1 MNKDAT
7 FELDG
12 LTPEEREVVGVLVEA
27 TTRCDAAI
35 AGFEALKATA
45 LTQLAAIAHTAGERS
60 ANPDGI
66 DYSRRAMA
74 AEVAA
79 ATHTHPASAKRAMED
94 AEALTGSYPET
105 HAALGEGRISAKHAR
120 VVVEAGSLLEPDARA
135 AFDAST
141 APIAGEM
148 TPGDLSRVAKKRAA
162 EASELSPRERYALVR
177 KRRYVSITD
186 RDDGMSD
193 LRIYGP
199 SLELHAVYD
208 RATKLAKV
216 VKQDRTRVRD
226 QYRRKVGHPVGAACR
241 VEACKCREMR
251 AGAGAGAGA
260 GASADADGG
269 TPNAAQRADAPNTA
283 HHGTTSSVNHQA
295 DAPNLSQHSGAP
307 GGSSAHGATSPMADA
322 STATAARPGEAGTG
336 YGDASGA
343 SHGFGDNATA
353 APTSATPTL
362 TAATD
367 HRTLDQVRTDVLID
381 ILLGAE
387 PTGHELYAA
396 GTDATLDNIHAEV
409 QVTIPSRMILDPDD
423 GAAWL
428 EAGTLISPDTA
439 RNLAGAAAGWD
450 RVFYRPD
457 TGQVEQ
463 IDHYRPLA
471 WQKRALIGRD
481 LTCRFPGCTMPARKA
496 DIDHTHAF
504 AEGGRTTMSNL
515 ACLCEAHHV
524 MKHQSDWQ
532 MRQLDDGVIEWTSPT
547 GRTYETEPPSRVFF
561 RETQSPIPEPAS
573 DPEPEPEP
581 DDRGYWENAPAYDPD
596 DPPGWDTA

>member
-1 MNKDAT
+1 MTNNTA

-12 LTPEEREVVGVLVEA
+12 LTPEEREVAGLLVEA
-27 TTRCDAAI
+27 TTRFDAAI
-35 AGFEALKATA
+35 ARFEALKATA
-45 LTQLAAIAHTAGERS
+45 LSQLAAIAHAAGDRS
-60 ANPDGI
+60 ANPDGV
-66 DYSRRAMA
+66 DYARRAMA

-79 ATHTHPASAKRAMED
+79 ATHTHPASAKHAMED
-94 AEALTGSYPET
+94 AELLTHDYPET
-105 HAALGEGRISAKHAR
+105 HAALGEGTISAKHAR
-120 VVVEAGSLLEPDARA
+120 VVVDAGSLLEPDARA

-141 APIAGEM
+141 VPIAAEM
-148 TPGDLSRVAKKRAA
+148 TPGDLARVAKKRAA
-162 EASELSPRERYALVR
+162 EASEMSPRERHTLVG

-216 VKQDRTRVRD
+216 IKQDRSRARD
-226 QYRRKVGHPVGAACR
+226 QYRRKVGHPVGAECE

-251 AGAGAGAGA
+251 TAGAD
-260 GASADADGG
+260 ASN
-269 TPNAAQRADAPNTA
+269 TAQRADAPADIGSPGDTSS
-283 HHGTTSSVNHQA
+283 TTS
-295 DAPNLSQHSGAP
+295 
-307 GGSSAHGATSPMADA
+307 A
-322 STATAARPGEAGTG
+322 STSTAGHSNPVGTSC
-336 YGDASGA
+336 GDASGA
-343 SHGFGDNATA
+343 ALGGEDSATA
-353 APTSATPTL
+353 ANPTL

-367 HRTLDQVRTDVLID
+367 HRTLDQVRTDVLVD

-387 PTGHELYAA
+387 PTGHDLYAA
-396 GTDATLDNIHAEV
+396 GTDATLSNIQAEV
-409 QVTIPSRMILDPDD
+409 QVTIPSTMIIDPDD

-428 EAGTLISPDTA
+428 DAGTLISPDTA
-439 RNLAGAAAGWD
+439 RHLAGAAPGWD
-450 RVFYRPD
+450 RLFYRPD

-481 LTCRFPGCTMPARKA
+481 LTCRFPGCTLPARKA

-547 GRTYETEPPSRVFF
+547 GRAYETEPPSRVFF
-561 RETQSPIPEPAS
+561 REEPAP
-573 DPEPEPEP
+573 DPEPVPEYRDYWNDPLEP
-581 DDRGYWENAPAYDPD
+581 DSE
-596 DPPGWDTA
+596 DPPDWNKG

>member
-7 FELDG
+7 LELDG
-12 LTPEEREVVGVLVEA
+12 LTAEERVIAGLLVDA
-27 TTRCDAAI
+27 TTRFDAAI
-35 AGFEALKATA
+35 ARFEALKATA
-45 LTQLAAIAHTAGERS
+45 LSQLAAIAHAAGERS

-66 DYSRRAMA
+66 DYARRAMA

-79 ATHTHPASAKRAMED
+79 ATHTHPASAKHAMED
-94 AEALTGSYPET
+94 AELLTHDYPET
-105 HAALGEGRISAKHAR
+105 HAALGEGTISAKHAR

-141 APIAGEM
+141 APIAAEM

-162 EASELSPRERYALVR
+162 EAAEMSPRERHALVR

-216 VKQDRTRVRD
+216 IKQDRTRVRD
-226 QYRRKVGHPVGAACR
+226 QYRRKVGHPVGAECD
-241 VEACKCREMR
+241 VEACRCRAMR
-251 AGAGAGAGA
+251 AGGDGTPGAAQ
-260 GASADADGG
+260 DGG
-269 TPNAAQRADAPNTA
+269 TSSVGQQEDAPNPA
-283 HHGTTSSVNHQA
+283 
-295 DAPNLSQHSGAP
+295 
-307 GGSSAHGATSPMADA
+307 
-322 STATAARPGEAGTG
+322 
-336 YGDASGA
+336 
-343 SHGFGDNATA
+343 
-353 APTSATPTL
+353 L

-367 HRTLDQVRTDVLID
+367 HRTLDQVRTDVLVD

-387 PTGHELYAA
+387 PTGHDLYAA
-396 GTDATLDNIHAEV
+396 GTDATLSNIQAEV
-409 QVTIPSRMILDPDD
+409 QVTIPSTMILDPDD

-428 EAGTLISPDTA
+428 DAGTLISPDTA
-439 RNLAGAAAGWD
+439 RHLAGAAPGWD
-450 RVFYRPD
+450 RLFYRPD

-481 LTCRFPGCTMPARKA
+481 LTCRFPGCTLPARKA

-524 MKHQSDWQ
+524 MKHQSDWR

-561 RETQSPIPEPAS
+561 RE
-573 DPEPEPEP
+573 EPEPEP
-581 DDRGYWENAPAYDPD
+581 VPEYRDYWNDPPYPDAD
-596 DPPGWDTA
+596 DPRGGNRTDVTPAPRDLGAT

>member
-1 MNKDAT
+1 MTTNAAFT
-7 FELDG
+7 LPG
-12 LTPEEREVVGVLVEA
+12 LTPEEREVAGLLVEA
-27 TTRCDAAI
+27 TTRFDAAI
-35 AGFEALKATA
+35 ARFEALKATA
-45 LTQLAAIAHTAGERS
+45 LSQLAAIAHAAGERS

-66 DYSRRAMA
+66 DYARRAMA

-79 ATHTHPASAKRAMED
+79 ATHTHPASAKHAMED
-94 AEALTGSYPET
+94 AELLTHDYPET
-105 HAALGEGRISAKHAR
+105 HAALGEGTISAKHAR

-135 AFDAST
+135 AFDVAT
-141 APIAGEM
+141 APIAAEM

-162 EASELSPRERYALVR
+162 EAAEMSPRERHALVR

-216 VKQDRTRVRD
+216 IKQDRTRVRD
-226 QYRRKVGHPVGAACR
+226 QYRRKVGHPVGAECE
-241 VEACKCREMR
+241 VEACKCRAMR
-251 AGAGAGAGA
+251 AAGA
-260 GASADADGG
+260 GASGTALNGG
-269 TPNAAQRADAPNTA
+269 ASGVGRATDAPTPD
-283 HHGTTSSVNHQA
+283 HYT
-295 DAPNLSQHSGAP
+295 GAP
-307 GGSSAHGATSPMADA
+307 GGASVHGATSPLPDAPVSAAASPGTADSGCGDGSGA
-322 STATAARPGEAGTG
+322 GQGFSDSATTAA
-336 YGDASGA
+336 
-343 SHGFGDNATA
+343 N
-353 APTSATPTL
+353 PTL

-367 HRTLDQVRTDVLID
+367 HRTLDQVRTDVLVD

-387 PTGHELYAA
+387 PTGHDLYAA
-396 GTDATLDNIHAEV
+396 GTDATLSNIQAEV
-409 QVTIPSRMILDPDD
+409 QVTIPSTMILDPDD

-428 EAGTLISPDTA
+428 DAGTLISPDSA
-439 RNLAGAAAGWD
+439 RHLAGTAPGWD
-450 RVFYRPD
+450 RLFYRPD

-481 LTCRFPGCTMPARKA
+481 ITCRFPGCTLPARKA

-524 MKHQSDWQ
+524 MKHQSDWR

-561 RETQSPIPEPAS
+561 REEPPPDPAPPQEQASPSPQESALPPTQEPAHPS
-573 DPEPEPEP
+573 PKEPGRLPAADRPSLWHDPPPF
-581 DDRGYWENAPAYDPD
+581 NPD
-596 DPPGWDTA
+596 DPPGWDTR

>member
-1 MNKDAT
+1 MTTNTASA
-7 FELDG
+7 LDG
-12 LTPEEREVVGVLVEA
+12 LTPEERVMAGLFVSAA
-27 TTRCDAAI
+27 TRYDATI
-35 AGFEALKATA
+35 ARAEALKATA
-45 LTQLAAIAHTAGERS
+45 LANLAAIAHAAGERS

-66 DYSRRAMA
+66 DYARRAMA

-79 ATHTHPASAKRAMED
+79 ATHTHPGSAKRAMED
-94 AEALTGSYPET
+94 AEVLTGSYPET
-105 HAALGEGRISAKHAR
+105 HAALGEGTISAKHAR

-141 APIAGEM
+141 APIAGKM

-162 EASELSPRERYALVR
+162 DASELSPRERHEQVR

-216 VKQDRTRVRD
+216 VKQDRSRVRD
-226 QYRRKVGHPVGAACR
+226 QYRRKVGHPVGAACE
-241 VEACKCREMR
+241 VAACKCREVQ
-251 AGAGAGAGA
+251 AGAQGDAADTTASLDTAADVESDLQAA
-260 GASADADGG
+260 GASATRLPESGSHNAD
-269 TPNAAQRADAPNTA
+269 NTA
-283 HHGTTSSVNHQA
+283 
-295 DAPNLSQHSGAP
+295 
-307 GGSSAHGATSPMADA
+307 SAHPA
-322 STATAARPGEAGTG
+322 
-336 YGDASGA
+336 
-343 SHGFGDNATA
+343 
-353 APTSATPTL
+353 L

-367 HRTLDQVRTDVLID
+367 HRTLDQVRTDVLVD

-387 PTGHELYAA
+387 PTGHELYTA
-396 GTDATLDNIHAEV
+396 GTDATLDHIQAEV
-409 QVTIPSRMILDPDD
+409 QVTIPSTMILDPDD

-428 EAGTLISPDTA
+428 DEGTLISPDTA
-439 RNLAGAAAGWD
+439 RHLAGAAAGWD

-561 RETQSPIPEPAS
+561 REEPVPDLQPDPNPERDPGPVPAP
-573 DPEPEPEP
+573 DPREF
-581 DDRGYWENAPAYDPD
+581 WENSPPFDPD
-596 DPPGWDTA
+596 DPPGWDL